1 MAVRRGQAAAG
12 SGSSADRIVRTY
24 VDGNTVRRLEPA
36 PREHERREVQK
47 DIRIKRN
54 REKAVRMNRA
64 YLIMLTAMIVVT
76 MGICFHYL
84 RLQTSVSSTLRNINT
99 LEEEYSALVEK
110 NNAAELK
117 LQSGVDLDYIYRVA
131 TEELGMV
138 PAGQEQIRLYDRVE
152 SRYVRQNESI
162 PEN

>member
-1 MAVRRGQAAAG
+1 M
-12 SGSSADRIVRTY
+12 
-24 VDGNTVRRLEPA
+24 
-36 PREHERREVQK
+36 
-47 DIRIKRN
+47 
-54 REKAVRMNRA
+54 
-64 YLIMLTAMIVVT
+64 
-76 MGICFHYL
+76 
-84 RLQTSVSSTLRNINT
+84 
-99 LEEEYSALVEK
+99 EK